1 MTRRIAAAAMN
12 RCTLMAPRTT
22 RLIGFA
28 STKIAMNTPMKLR
41 PSSLP
46 KLALCGQFEN
56 AAGTS
61 DAAARGTMLDA
72 ALRSAWELGEVPAL
86 SQEDA
91 ICVAYAYGAIKSLAN
106 GNHVEMNEERCRIRI
121 DYLDVTGTADA
132 ICVDGRWHAD
142 LKSGQIYDYEAQMAA
157 YALGLMVEHS
167 VNEWTAYLLFCDQQ
181 RIVTHQFTF
190 SEALAIVKAVVN
202 NVGKTPTPNE
212 FCGWCAKSLTC
223 SARVA
228 AQETALATTN
238 DAFQAILADPDRLGD
253 FLQRCKVFE
262 DFQAAAVA
270 RARELLESGTPVEGW
285 RLGKARASRYV
296 SADTLREHA
305 GEFTKEKLIEVCGS
319 ISANKAEQLFGKSV
333 DHLAE
338 TKLSQNPLV
347 STLRG
352 ATSKR
357 ALTSNH

>member
-1 MTRRIAAAAMN
+1 MTPK
-12 RCTLMAPRTT
+12 T
-22 RLIGFA
+22 
-28 STKIAMNTPMKLR
+28 LR

-46 KLALCGQFEN
+46 KLALCGQFEG
-56 AAGTS
+56 APGTS

-91 ICVAYAYGAIKSLAN
+91 ICVAWAYEAIGGLAN
-106 GNHVEMNEERCRIRI
+106 GHRVEMAEERCKIRI

-132 ICVDGRWHAD
+132 ICARGRWHAD

-167 VNEWTAYLLFCDQQ
+167 VNEWTAHLLFCDQQ
-181 RIVTHQFTF
+181 RVITQQFTF
-190 SEALAIVKAVVN
+190 SEALAIVKAVVL
-202 NVGKTPTPNE
+202 NVGTAPRPNE

-223 SARVA
+223 SARVQ

-238 DAFQAILADPDRLGD
+238 EAFQAILANPERLGD

-262 DFQAAAVA
+262 DFQAAAIT
-270 RARELLESGTPVEGW
+270 RARELLETGTPVDGW

-296 SADTLREHA
+296 SAETLREHA
-305 GEFTKEKLIEVCGS
+305 GEFTKEKLIEICGS

-357 ALTSNH
+357 A

>member
-1 MTRRIAAAAMN
+1 
-12 RCTLMAPRTT
+12 
-22 RLIGFA
+22 
-28 STKIAMNTPMKLR
+28 MNTPKKLR

-46 KLALCGQFEN
+46 KLALCGQFEG
-56 AAGTS
+56 APGTS

-72 ALRSAWELGEVPAL
+72 SLRSAWELGEVPPL
-86 SQEDA
+86 DQEDA
-91 ICVAYAYGAIKSLAN
+91 ICVAWAYEVIGALAN
-106 GNHVEMNEERCRIRI
+106 GNRVEMAEERCRIRI
-121 DYLDVTGTADA
+121 DYLNATGTADA
-132 ICVDGRWHAD
+132 ICARGGWHAD

-157 YALGLMVEHS
+157 YAYGLMVQHRAD
-167 VNEWTAYLLFCDQQ
+167 EWTAYLLFCDQQ
-181 RIVTHQFTF
+181 KVVKLHFTLN
-190 SEALAIVKAVVN
+190 EAFEIIFRVVN
-202 NVGKTPTPNE
+202 NVGKPPTPNE
-212 FCGWCAKSLTC
+212 YCGWCAKSLTC
-223 SARVA
+223 IARIQ

-238 DAFQAILADPDRLGD
+238 DAFQVILNDPDRLGD

-270 RARELLESGTPVEGW
+270 RAREMLQAGTPVEGW

-296 SADTLREHA
+296 SVDTLLEHA
-305 GEFTKEKLIEVCGS
+305 EEFTKEKLIDVMGS
-319 ISANKAEQLFGKSV
+319 ISANKAETLFGKSV

-357 ALTSNH
+357 AQ